1 MKIFYSEK
9 ILLDS
14 FLLYDCQTPP
24 TPQKKS
30 HLQFFDF
37 WNLHGRSGGEFF
49 FVIKKIFGQNFDK
62 KIKINQNQHFLLLV
76 LIGND
81 LTKRIDQVT
90 FSRKVYSF
98 RDIGRFLMHYLIIIT

>member
-1 MKIFYSEK
+1 MH
-9 ILLDS
+9 
-14 FLLYDCQTPP
+14 QTPP
-24 TPQKKS
+24 PKKKIPPPIFRFLES
-30 HLQFFDF
+30 PWSIRRGIFFY
-37 WNLHGRSGGEFF
+37 
-49 FVIKKIFGQNFDK
+49 IKKIFGQNFDK

-98 RDIGRFLMHYLIIIT
+98 RDISRFLMHYLIIIT